1 MTTMKERFQSWALW
15 LAIASL
21 VAFVVFNVC
30 GIDIAEPLHTLMNL
44 ALPVLVAFGI
54 INDPTVRGQL
64 FGDGD
69 QKWYQSWAVWLSI
82 SALIAYCVKLFFRLD
97 IETTLN
103 AFMDVLLPVLM
114 AFGVVNNPTQHS
126 RI

>member
-1 MTTMKERFQSWALW
+1 MTIKERLQSWALW

-21 VAFVVFNVC
+21 AAFVVLNTC

-44 ALPVLVAFGI
+44 TLPVLVAFGI

-69 QKWYQSWAVWLSI
+69 QKWYQSWAVWLAI
-82 SALIAYCVKLFFRLD
+82 AALITYCVKLFFRLD
-97 IETTLN
+97 IEDTLN
-103 AFMDVLLPVLM
+103 SFMDVLLPVLM
-114 AFGVVNNPTQHS
+114 AFGVVNNPTQHG